1 MFCAASA
8 ARRRRLGV
16 ILADGRRVSVRPSL
30 PPDIDLLRAFFR
42 ALSDQARYD
51 RLMSTL
57 GELSERM
64 ARRFTDIDQVRHVA
78 LLAYATNA
86 VSQSVVGEAGYIL
99 STDDAG
105 SAEFALAVAPDWQGL
120 GLARALLARL
130 SGQAAAAG
138 VRRLVAD
145 TLAGK
150 AAMLELARAAGF
162 TVSGNGVDRR
172 LLRLVKELSPK
183 AQRRPLQRFALPA
196 QAELH
201 CSQGG

>member
-1 MFCAASA
+1 MPQLVLLDVGLPDEDGFTL
-8 ARRRRLGV
+8 ARWLQYGRPRGRPGV
-16 ILADGRRVSVRPSL
+16 PVPTTTSPNLLSSRQLLARVKSVLRRVRSEAPPS
-30 PPDIDLLRAFFR
+30 
-42 ALSDQARYD
+42 
-51 RLMSTL
+51 
-57 GELSERM
+57 
-64 ARRFTDIDQVRHVA
+64 
-78 LLAYATNA
+78 
-86 VSQSVVGEAGYIL
+86 VGEVRYVL

-105 SAEFALAVAPDWQGL
+105 SAEFALAVTPDWQGL

-130 SGQAAAAG
+130 SGHAAATG

-145 TLAGK
+145 TLAGN
-150 AAMLELARAAGF
+150 AAMLELVRAAGF

-172 LLRLVKELSPK
+172 LLRLVKELSPR

>member
-1 MFCAASA
+1 
-8 ARRRRLGV
+8 
-16 ILADGRRVSVRPSL
+16 
-30 PPDIDLLRAFFR
+30 
-42 ALSDQARYD
+42 
-51 RLMSTL
+51 MSTL

-99 STDDAG
+99 STDDPG
-105 SAEFALAVAPDWQGL
+105 SAKFTLAVAPDWQRIRSC
-120 GLARALLARL
+120 ARPLARL
-130 SGQAAAAG
+130 SSQAAAAG